1 MRRHEPLAVVP
12 DERQQVRALLARQ
25 VDFAHAEK
33 EDRVEVVQVADVEL
47 FAGGD
52 AGPFRKHDR
61 VPGDQLRVG
70 ADERVVVARFTAQ
83 ALDGRQGV
91 RDRIV
96 LIAVLDVGPC
106 QQVFARPFDFAQGRR
121 GWRWQHRGA
130 GGERRED
137 AEPESHLSAGRVNA
151 RIFVPGA
158 APRKLPPP
166 AATTTYWRLSLP
178 RKVIG
183 VVCAHA
189 GSSVSQSC
197 LPLRDSNARKRQSMV
212 APMKISPLA
221 VAMLPPMFSVPV
233 LSKPFALSDSTN
245 PSGTLHATSPRLTS
259 RATSSPNGGAEHG
272 IFVSGFQNRPTAPP
286 HGLRRTHVV
295 GPPPRAVPC
304 TILATC
310 PRFITLVNARPSV
323 GS

>member
-1 MRRHEPLAVVP
+1 MRRHEPLAIIL
-12 DERQQVRALLARQ
+12 DERQQVRALPLRP
-25 VDFAHAEK
+25 VDFAHAE
-33 EDRVEVVQVADVEL
+33 EENRVEVVQVPDVEL

-52 AGPFRKHDR
+52 AGAFRKHDR
-61 VPGDQLRVG
+61 LPGDELRVG
-70 ADERVVVARFTAQ
+70 TDERVVVARFTAQ
-83 ALDGRQGV
+83 ALDGCHGV
-91 RDRIV
+91 RNGVV
-96 LIAVLDVGPC
+96 LIAAPNVGPR
-106 QQVFARPFDFAQGRR
+106 QQVLARRR
-121 GWRWQHRGA
+121 LRRLHRDP

-137 AEPESHLSAGRVNA
+137 AKPGIHFSAGSANA
-151 RIFVPGA
+151 TIFVPGA

-197 LPLRDSNARKRQSMV
+197 LPVRDSNARKRQSIV

-245 PSGTLHATSPRLTS
+245 PSGTFHATSPRLTS

-286 HGLRRTHVV
+286 HGLRRIHVV

-310 PRFITLVNARPSV
+310 PRFITLVKTRPSV

>member
-1 MRRHEPLAVVP
+1 MRARHLP
-12 DERQQVRALLARQ
+12 D
-25 VDFAHAEK
+25 
-33 EDRVEVVQVADVEL
+33 
-47 FAGGD
+47 G
-52 AGPFRKHDR
+52 
-61 VPGDQLRVG
+61 
-70 ADERVVVARFTAQ
+70 
-83 ALDGRQGV
+83 
-91 RDRIV
+91 
-96 LIAVLDVGPC
+96 
-106 QQVFARPFDFAQGRR
+106 
-121 GWRWQHRGA
+121 
-130 GGERRED
+130 
-137 AEPESHLSAGRVNA
+137 SANA

-158 APRKLPPP
+158 APRKQPPP

-189 GSSVSQSC
+189 GSAVSQSC
-197 LPLRDSNARKRQSMV
+197 LPVRDSNARKRPSIV
-212 APMKISPLA
+212 APMKTTPPA
-221 VAMLPPMFSVPV
+221 VAMLPPMFNVPV
-233 LSKPFALSDSTN
+233 LSKPWALSDSTN
-245 PSGTLHATSPRLTS
+245 PNGTFHTTPPRLTS

-310 PRFITLVNARPSV
+310 PRFITLVNASPSV

>member
-47 FAGGD
+47 LTGGD
-52 AGPFRKHDR
+52 AGALRKHDR
-61 VPGDQLRVG
+61 LPGDELRIG
-70 ADERVVVARFTAQ
+70 ADNCVVVARFTAQ
-83 ALDGRQGV
+83 ALDGRHGV
-91 RDRIV
+91 RDRVV
-96 LIAVLDVGPC
+96 LITVPDVGPR
-106 QQVFARPFDFAQGRR
+106 QHVLARRR
-121 GWRWQHRGA
+121 LRRQHRGA

-137 AEPESHLSAGRVNA
+137 AEPESHFSAGSANA

-233 LSKPFALSDSTN
+233 LSKPFALSDSTKPN
-245 PSGTLHATSPRLTS
+245 GTLHATSPRLTS
-259 RATSSPNGGAEHG
+259 SASSSPNGGAEHG